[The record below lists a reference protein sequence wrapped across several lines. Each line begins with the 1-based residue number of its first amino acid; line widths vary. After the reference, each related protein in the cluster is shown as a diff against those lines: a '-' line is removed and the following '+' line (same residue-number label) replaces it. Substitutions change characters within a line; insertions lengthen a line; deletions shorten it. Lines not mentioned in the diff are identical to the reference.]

1 MNKIKKITK
10 TVKVGNI
17 GIGNGNPF
25 LLIAGPCVIES
36 RKSCIEIA
44 ARLKDLCQK
53 VDVPLIF
60 KTSFDKAN
68 RSSVDSY
75 RGPGIEKGLDVLS
88 EIKDKLKLPVLSD
101 VHRISEVDNA
111 SKVLDVIQVPAFLCR
126 QTDLLQEIA
135 KKGKPINIKKGQ
147 FLAPWDT
154 KNIIEKIEHKGN
166 KKILLTERGTSFGY
180 NNLVVDFRGI
190 AIMRRFG
197 YPVGFDA
204 THSVQL
210 PGGAGK
216 SSSGEREFVMPL
228 TRSALAFGCDFIYM
242 EVHKNPKKALCDGPN
257 MVDLKELER
266 ILKIG
271 KRIDKLIKE
280 EGY

>member
-1 MNKIKKITK
+1 MKKITK
-10 TVKVGNI
+10 SVKVGNI
-17 GIGNGNPF
+17 EIGNGNPF
-25 LLIAGPCVIES
+25 ALIAGPSVIES
-36 RKSCIEIA
+36 RRLCMEIA
-44 ARLKDLCQK
+44 ARIKDLCQK

-68 RSSVDSY
+68 RSSIGSY
-75 RGPGIEKGLDVLS
+75 RGPGIKEGLDVLS

-101 VHRISEVDNA
+101 VHRVSEVDNA
-111 SKVLDVIQVPAFLCR
+111 SRVLDVIQVPAFLCR

-135 KKGKPINIKKGQ
+135 NKGKPINIKKGQ
-147 FLAPWDT
+147 FLAPWDM

-190 AIMRRFG
+190 TIMRRFG

-228 TRSALAFGCDFIYM
+228 TRSALASGCDFIYM
-242 EVHKNPKKALCDGPN
+242 EVHRNPQKALCDGPN
-257 MVDLKELER
+257 MVDLKGLER

-271 KRIDKLIKE
+271 KKIDKLVKE
-280 EGY
+280 SL